1 MAIALHFLFSLLL
14 TRIAVLVVERNW
26 CSQDT
31 FHVGAQ
37 VELGVIYVAVELHVI
52 FSENIVER
60 KEVHNEQ
67 KGNKR

>member
-1 MAIALHFLFSLLL
+1 M
-14 TRIAVLVVERNW
+14 LVVERNW
-26 CSQDT
+26 CRKDT
-31 FHVGAQ
+31 SHVGAQ

-60 KEVHNEQ
+60 KEVHDEQ